1 MTKDEKSRGAKE
13 GATADT
19 PAAKKSTDKDTK
31 RASNG
36 SMQKVTKGGETG
48 SSDARKDYKTSSKEG
63 DHDKKRSLTKD
74 ELAKLEQEKR
84 RINEEERKKREDD
97 KKRKEEEKKR
107 KEEEAKIDEERK
119 KEEEQKRQEEEAKM
133 REEEEKK
140 NAAEMYKESVERKE
154 IKRLTRDKN
163 LSAAE
168 NRPDEDFFVRKD
180 SSLKKNT
187 AFVKKL
193 KTLTESQR
201 ESLSK
206 EFEGLNLTKYISEAA
221 TSISEAK
228 IKMADIPCAI
238 YMASLMHRRY
248 VDFAAHL
255 LDAIQRSLPVLMK
268 KDEKDKNIVT
278 FDPRIRLQLR
288 LLAELIVHGIFTEKE
303 GLPLL
308 NNALA
313 TVLKSDRENHSNLS
327 IIISFTKYCG
337 EDFAGITSRK
347 SKLLAQKYGHE
358 LLTSEV
364 VSPQPKTAYR
374 HLLKDHFIVLSKHL
388 KDEHK
393 ALKNLERHSRKI
405 LQTKGELSTE
415 RRKTLEETQTA
426 FQKLQINTSN
436 FSDLIDEDMP
446 DLPKDEVDEDDL
458 LTIDF
463 LHPEKNM
470 ADFDFENSRWEDE
483 DTRTFHENLIDLRTM
498 VPAILFKNCA
508 KIKTPE
514 ETSSAEDMKKLE
526 EDLKMMEIT
535 ESSETE
541 SQASKG
547 TAEGEEDPS
556 LPLEAEMVVEEVEPE
571 EDQVLEED
579 QEGEVEQEEAEDGET
594 NPNMSMKVMLDT
606 FLQKLPT
613 CINRDFIDKAAVE
626 FCMNLNT
633 KANRKRLVQ
642 CLVDVPRQRLDLL
655 PFYSRL
661 VATLHSCMSDVATN
675 LADKLKMNFRYHL
688 RKKDQMH
695 IESKIK
701 TVRFIGELTKF
712 KMYPKVETLQ
722 CLKSLL
728 QDFRHHN
735 IDMAC
740 AVLET
745 CGRFLYRTAD
755 SHLRVKI
762 LLDMMMRKKSRMP
775 LDDRHNT
782 MIENAFYYCN
792 PPEVQKA
799 ERKVRPPMHEYI
811 RKLLFKDLSKNMVE
825 KVLKQMRKLDWTD
838 QKVKLY
844 AMKCLSSVWNIKFGN
859 IHCMA
864 NLVAGLVSYYDNVG
878 IYVVDGVL
886 EDIRAGMEINHPKF
900 NQRRVSMVKFLG
912 ELYNYKMV
920 ESTVIFRVLYSFI
933 RVGVSLDANNPTP
946 FDPPDHLFRIRL
958 VCTLL
963 DTCGHFFDRGNS
975 KKRLDCFLIYFQ
987 QYYFF
992 KKSLPVFDPEA
1003 RPFPLDCDNAVMDTV
1018 ECLRPKLKFYA
1029 DIEEANQ
1036 AVADLKR
1043 DCLQK
1048 LSEKVPPEQLAAFQ
1062 QQMNQS
1068 NDTTGYPNLPSIMEG
1083 DENESEDFVRTPAG
1097 FSDMLEDDEDSDSV
1111 MEVDADGDGF
1121 NSAPNSQSQLTG
1133 EEETADDV
1141 DGMDEDEDLPEESAG
1156 ETEEDDQMAVIKGAP
1171 KLINCEEDDD
1181 FSSEY
1186 EKLMA
1191 ETYQRTVETSKVPQL
1206 DIGVPVLHKPTPKK
1220 LTFSSMQPLQEEEK
1234 NTMNFTLMT
1243 KKGNK
1248 QQLKAFEVPIDSTL
1262 VTNLKNR
1269 EEAEQAEKQR
1279 LKKLTLDIN
1288 ERQEE
1293 EDYQAEMLAT
1303 LQRPAT
1309 TVIPRDTSK
1318 PRFNHPKG
1326 APDVNDIFNAKG
1338 NRRW

>member
-1 MTKDEKSRGAKE
+1 MKEEKSKGTKNDQ
-13 GATADT
+13 ATDSKT
-19 PAAKKSTDKDTK
+19 KKGTERESKN
-31 RASNG
+31 ASNG
-36 SMQKVTKGGETG
+36 TTSKSNRGREDTSERE
-48 SSDARKDYKTSSKEG
+48 ARKDHRTDTKKG
-63 DHDKKRSLTKD
+63 DERKKILTK
-74 ELAKLEQEKR
+74 EEQEKLEQEKR
-84 RINEEERKKREDD
+84 RINEEERKKREEDR
-97 KKRKEEEKKR
+97 KKREEERKR
-107 KEEEAKIDEERK
+107 KEEEAKIEAEKK
-119 KEEEQKRQEEEAKM
+119 KEEEQKRLEEEAKM

-140 NAAEMYKESVERKE
+140 NAEDMYKEAFERKE
-154 IKRLTRDKN
+154 TKMALRNKN
-163 LSAAE
+163 INAAD
-168 NRPDEDFFVRKD
+168 NRPDEEFFVRKD

-193 KTLTESQR
+193 KTLTEAQR
-201 ESLSK
+201 DSLSK
-206 EFEGLNLTKYISEAA
+206 EFESLNLTKYISEAA
-221 TSISEAK
+221 TSIAEAK
-228 IKMADIPCAI
+228 IKMVDVYCAI
-238 YMASLMHRRY
+238 HMASLMHQRY
-248 VDFAAHL
+248 QEFAPQL
-255 LDAIQRSLPVLMK
+255 LDAMQRTLPVLMK
-268 KDEKDKNIVT
+268 KDEKDKNNVT

-303 GLPLL
+303 GLIIL
-308 NNALA
+308 NNALS
-313 TVLKSDRENHSNLS
+313 TVLKSDKENHSNLS

-337 EDFAGITSRK
+337 EDFAGIISRK
-347 SKLLAQKYGHE
+347 NKLLAEKFGYE
-358 LLTSEV
+358 LPKSEV
-364 VSPQPKTAYR
+364 FSPQLKTAYNN
-374 HLLKDHFIVLSKHL
+374 LLKDHFAVLAKHV

-393 ALKNLERHSRKI
+393 ALKNLERQSRKI

-415 RRKTLEETQTA
+415 RRKTLEETQSA
-426 FQKLQINTSN
+426 FQKLLMNASN
-436 FSDLIDEDMP
+436 FADLIDMDMP
-446 DLPKDEVDEDDL
+446 DLPKTEVDEDDL

-463 LHPEKNM
+463 LHPEKSL
-470 ADFDFENSRWEDE
+470 ADFDFEHSLWEDE

-508 KIKTPE
+508 KLKTPE
-514 ETSSAEDMKKLE
+514 ETSTAEDMKKLE

-535 ESSETE
+535 EGSETE
-541 SQASKG
+541 SQASKDA
-547 TAEGEEDPS
+547 TQGEEDNPS
-556 LPLEAEMVVEEVEPE
+556 SVEGDLVVEEVEPE
-571 EDQVLEED
+571 PEEEQVEDDED
-579 QEGEVEQEEAEDGET
+579 DTEQEETEEGET
-594 NPNMSMKVMLDT
+594 NTSVSMKVMLDA

-633 KANRKRLVQ
+633 KSNRKRLVQ

-661 VATLHSCMSDVATN
+661 VATLHSCMPDIATS
-675 LADKLKMNFRYHL
+675 LAEKLKLNFRYHL

-712 KMYPKVETLQ
+712 KMFQKVETLV

-740 AVLET
+740 AMLET
-745 CGRFLYRTAD
+745 CGRFLYRSPE
-755 SHLRVKI
+755 SHLRIKI
-762 LLDMMMRKKSRMP
+762 LLEMMMRKKSRMP

-782 MIENAFYYCN
+782 MIENSFYYCN

-799 ERKVRPPMHEYI
+799 ERKIRPPIHEYI
-811 RKLLFKDLSKNMVE
+811 RKLLFKDLSKTTVE
-825 KVLKQMRKLDWTD
+825 KVLKQMRKLDW
-838 QKVKLY
+838 KNLEVKHY
-844 AMKCLSSVWNIKFGN
+844 AMKCLSSVWNIKYGN

-878 IYVVDGVL
+878 IFVVDTAL

-912 ELYNYKMV
+912 ELYNYRMV
-920 ESTVIFRVLYSFI
+920 ESTVIFKILYSFI
-933 RVGVSLDANNPTP
+933 RFGVSLDANNPTP
-946 FDPPDHLFRIRL
+946 YDPPDHLFRIRL

-992 KKSLPVFDPEA
+992 KKSLPVFEPDT
-1003 RPFPLDCDNAVMDTV
+1003 RPFPLDCDNAVLDTV
-1018 ECLRPKLKFYA
+1018 ESLRPKLKFYA
-1029 DIEEANQ
+1029 SIEEANQ
-1036 AVADLKR
+1036 AVADLER

-1048 LSEKVPPEQLAAFQ
+1048 ISQTLSAEQLAQ
-1062 QQMNQS
+1062 LQLKMNLS
-1068 NDTTGYPNLPSIMEG
+1068 SPGDPNLPTIMEG
-1083 DENESEDFVRTPAG
+1083 EENEEDRRPNIG
-1097 FSDMLEDDEDSDSV
+1097 FSSMLEEEEEEDSDSV
-1111 MEVDADGDGF
+1111 MEVDADGDAF

-1133 EEETADDV
+1133 DEEPV
-1141 DGMDEDEDLPEESAG
+1141 DGMDIAEDDLALESAG
-1156 ETEEDDQMAVIKGAP
+1156 ETEEDDHMTLLEAVP
-1171 KLINCEEDDD
+1171 KLISCEEDDE

-1186 EKLMA
+1186 DKIMA
-1191 ETYQRTVETSKVPQL
+1191 ETYQRTVETAKVPQM
-1206 DIGVPVLHKPTPKK
+1206 DIGVPVLHKPTHKK
-1220 LTFSSMQPLQEEEK
+1220 LTFNSMQPLPEEAK
-1234 NTMNFTLMT
+1234 STMNFTLMT
-1243 KKGNK
+1243 KRGNK
-1248 QQLKAFEVPIDSTL
+1248 QQLKAFEVPLDSSL

-1293 EDYQAEMLAT
+1293 EDYQEMLAT
-1303 LQRPAT
+1303 MQRPAT
-1309 TVIPRDTSK
+1309 TVIPRDVPK
-1318 PRFNHPKG
+1318 PKFNHPKG